1 MLILG
6 LFQVRYDFLT
16 NDLML
21 IKLNT
26 LLSLRFKRT
35 EMDLVC
41 PCVSQICGL
50 SGHMLPAERSSFH
63 FMFFSSL
70 AVFAKCLWK
79 VPLDIFRPWHC
90 PWYLMPY
97 AIPMYPRR
105 PTTRMKSRCSFQENG
120 AQLVLPHRWIPKS
133 QHCKPSKMR
142 KRRDQSRTS
151 IQLCLEPSHASRTS
165 QQFEAL
171 QFFHPSHLLLKRSKR
186 CKQLLSAQTCSRS
199 MQRSVQPMPMSS
211 YHCQPIYGWKL
222 FSPMDALCIV
232 STMAH
237 LWWIAIAS
245 LRHCAVVGQV
255 WTLQIRW
262 DESSLG
268 TVVALLVFS

>member
-1 MLILG
+1 
-6 LFQVRYDFLT
+6 
-16 NDLML
+16 
-21 IKLNT
+21 
-26 LLSLRFKRT
+26 
-35 EMDLVC
+35 MDLVC
-41 PCVSQICGL
+41 PCVLQICGL
-50 SGHMLPAERSSFH
+50 SGHMLPAEWSSFH

-90 PWYLMPY
+90 PWYVMPY
-97 AIPMYPRR
+97 AIPMSPWR
-105 PTTRMKSRCSFQENG
+105 PMSRMKSRCSFQENG

-142 KRRDQSRTS
+142 ISKRPVSNIHPNVS
-151 IQLCLEPSHASRTS
+151 GNLPIMPCLQNLPR
-165 QQFEAL
+165 QFEAL

-211 YHCQPIYGWKL
+211 YHGQPIYGRKL
-222 FSPMDALCIV
+222 FRPMEALCIV
-232 STMAH
+232 STMAQ

-245 LRHCAVVGQV
+245 LRRCAVVGQV
-255 WTLQIRW
+255 WTLQNQVGW
-262 DESSLG
+262 
-268 TVVALLVFS
+268 V